1 MTHSPTAHRD
11 ALRTLIVEDEG
22 TTIIEP
28 LVAIALLVAT
38 VAPLAAALLRVTL
51 AHGPADL
58 ALATRA
64 AAAAAEESRATC
76 SASSPPPDST
86 PSDVSSVRW
95 SLTNEIGSFQGVRV
109 VTVRVTDRNGRT
121 LTSLVAPCVTD

>member
-1 MTHSPTAHRD
+1 MKYRA
-11 ALRTLIVEDEG
+11 ALRARVAEDCG

-51 AHGPADL
+51 SHGPADL

-64 AAAAAEESRATC
+64 AAAAAETSRATC
-76 SASSPPPDST
+76 SASKPDS
-86 PSDVSSVRW
+86 SSVRW
-95 SLTNEIGSFQGVRV
+95 VLATESGSVQGVRV
-109 VTVRVTDRNGRT
+109 VTVLVTDRTGRT
-121 LTSLVAPCVTD
+121 LTSLVAPCVLD